1 MYLIKYFR
9 RVVFLE
15 SGSLWIQVIILLVL
29 MIISAF
35 FSASETALMSVSKV
49 KIRHLREEGVRGA
62 SVVEKLISEPK
73 KLLSTILVGNNVV
86 NIAATSISTS
96 LLLKLFGAQGVAVAT
111 AMMTVL
117 ILVFGEVT
125 PKTMASNN
133 KERVS
138 LGVAKVLNVII
149 LVLSPI
155 VFILNLFTTIIF
167 KIFRIKDDDPKS
179 LITEEDLKVMV
190 NVSHE
195 EGVLEQEER
204 EIINNVFEFG
214 DMRAEDAMIQRID
227 MVSVS
232 VDATFD
238 EVLEIFKEEKKSRLP
253 VYKENIDDIVGIL
266 NIKDVFFISKEEIE
280 TFSVEKY
287 MRDVFF
293 TYEFKKISQ
302 LLEEMK
308 LAKTQIAIVLDEY
321 GGTSGLLTVEDL
333 VEVLVGD
340 IEDEYDEEDD
350 EIVKVGEGEYI
361 VDGST
366 KITDVNDYLYD
377 DLESDEFD
385 SIGGYILGHLN
396 GLPEEGEV
404 IELNDSVTVNII
416 SLDKNRIEKLKLIV
430 REIEKQEDEISFKE
444 YIEKEN
450 SKDND

>member
-1 MYLIKYFR
+1 M
-9 RVVFLE
+9 E

-73 KLLSTILVGNNVV
+73 KLLSTILVGNNAV

-232 VDATFD
+232 LDTTFD

-266 NIKDVFFISKEEIE
+266 NIKDIFFISKEEME
-280 TFSVEKY
+280 AFSVEKY

-396 GLPEEGEV
+396 GLPDEGEV

>member
-1 MYLIKYFR
+1 M
-9 RVVFLE
+9 E

-396 GLPEEGEV
+396 GLPDEGEV

>member
-1 MYLIKYFR
+1 M
-9 RVVFLE
+9 E

-404 IELNDSVTVNII
+404 IDLNDSVTVNII